1 MRALIKSARLLVVDV
16 DTIALIDS
24 DIFAPNHDGTV
35 DLLEVDVIEDD

>member
-24 DIFAPNHDGTV
+24 GIFALNHDGTV
-35 DLLEVDVIEDD
+35 DLIDADVIEDD